1 MERMQA
7 EGEAVEA
14 EGIVGVQLH
23 EGSHGWGSHVIE
35 YFAVGTAVT
44 PTSDDH
50 TIPAP
55 SFVLS
60 LNDAS
65 QDTAAGF

>member
-1 MERMQA
+1 M
-7 EGEAVEA
+7 
-14 EGIVGVQLH
+14 
-23 EGSHGWGSHVIE
+23 IE
-35 YFAVGTAVT
+35 YFAVGTAVM

-60 LNDAS
+60 LNDPL
-65 QDTAAGF
+65 AGRPGGF